1 MQVYEKNILV
11 SKYMINLNIPNVL
24 AWVYGFSRFTALLV
38 MSYLSYGHYYRSQ
51 DTKHK
56 EVQGFILFLVI

>member
-1 MQVYEKNILV
+1 MQVYEKNNIV
-11 SKYMINLNIPNVL
+11 SKNMINLNIPNVL